1 MSALRTLA
9 AATGFALILPT
20 PSPAEDDVLR
30 LLASCTGRLSAQLE
44 HQWLLQDPHA
54 DRTERARETMADLLE
69 SVTQPENARE
79 ALHLRIMAK
88 EAQSRLLMR
97 AMFNGDQKDAA
108 WARRRAE
115 DQVIACA
122 GLLLS

>member
-1 MSALRTLA
+1 MSALRTLVV
-9 AATGFALILPT
+9 ATGIALCQTT
-20 PSPAEDDVLR
+20 PSTAADDVLR
-30 LLASCTGRLSAQLE
+30 MLASCTGRLSAQLE
-44 HQWLLQDPHA
+44 HQWLLQDPDA
-54 DRTERARETMADLLE
+54 DRTEHARETMIDLLDA
-69 SVTQPENARE
+69 VTDPETARQ

-97 AMFNGDQKDAA
+97 AMFNGDQADAA

-115 DQVIACA
+115 NQVSACA

>member
-9 AATGFALILPT
+9 VAAGLVLSFPV
-20 PSPAEDDVLR
+20 PSPAGDDVLR
-30 LLASCTGRLSAQLE
+30 LLASCAGRLSAQLE
-44 HQWLLQDPHA
+44 HQWLLRDPDA
-54 DRTERARETMADLLE
+54 DRTEHARETMVGLLDA
-69 SVTQPENARE
+69 VTDPETARQ

-88 EAQSRLLMR
+88 QAQSRLLMR
-97 AMFNGDQKDAA
+97 ATFNGDQKDAA

-115 DQVIACA
+115 DQITACA